1 MEPSPRISRI
11 VESGELLSVIPEN
24 EIKDPSQKY
33 MFSHGQPVAKNN
45 GYVLAET
52 ELNNVHHVSINLR
65 LYTLSTS
72 DFTTIPVSYTFV
84 LSYDHNISNLW
95 LCLLL

>member
-11 VESGELLSVIPEN
+11 VESGELMSVIPEN

-33 MFSHGQPVAKNN
+33 MFSHEQPVAKNN

-52 ELNNVHHVSINLR
+52 ELNNVHHVSVILCYSR
-65 LYTLSTS
+65 IRTS
-72 DFTTIPVSYTFV
+72 YVPAIPVSY
-84 LSYDHNISNLW
+84 LSDIPHSLNIS
-95 LCLLL
+95 